1 LGKLSDNSG
10 VKHLEPRAAW
20 QAIQNT
26 PNALF
31 IDVRMEIESLYVG
44 RPPGVE
50 NIPWYEYPDLQADPV
65 KFAQAVA
72 REAGEGDAS
81 KQRPVFLICRSG
93 KRTVDAGLALEA
105 AGFTDVTNILHG
117 FEGELNAQFHRSTS
131 SGWRFDGLPWEQM

>member
-1 LGKLSDNSG
+1 M
-10 VKHLEPRAAW
+10 KHLEPRAAW
-20 QAIQNT
+20 QAIQKT

-31 IDVRMEIESLYVG
+31 VDVRMEIESLYVG

-50 NIPWYEYPDLQADPV
+50 NIPWYEYPDLQADAA
-65 KFAQAVA
+65 KFVQAVA
-72 REAGEGDAS
+72 REAGQGGAAKE
-81 KQRPVFLICRSG
+81 RPIFLICRSG
-93 KRTVDAGLALEA
+93 KRTVDAGQALEA